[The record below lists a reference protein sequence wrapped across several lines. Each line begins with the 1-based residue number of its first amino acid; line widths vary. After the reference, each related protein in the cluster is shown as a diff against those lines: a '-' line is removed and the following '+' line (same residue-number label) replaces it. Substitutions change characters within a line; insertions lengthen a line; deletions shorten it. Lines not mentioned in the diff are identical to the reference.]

1 MKYLVSFLSAIILL
15 VFSFSGIQASAVPS
29 KSLIPSNLYDYTY
42 KYYSMN
48 GKIVD
53 TETKKYLRTGPKRGY
68 WKVVGKDVYSLYS
81 YNDFNDKAVWEFILT
96 SKEFLTTGGIFA
108 DLFVPGNLKKGNK
121 GTITDMPPAGTIK
134 YKVLSTNATVKI
146 NKKIYK
152 NVVKVWYKGN
162 TIGYYAKNRGLIKEE
177 MLDEGEFKPL
187 VMLTK
192 VKKAKK

>member
-1 MKYLVSFLSAIILL
+1 ML
-15 VFSFSGIQASAVPS
+15 
-29 KSLIPSNLYDYTY
+29 
-42 KYYSMN
+42 
-48 GKIVD
+48 
-53 TETKKYLRTGPKRGY
+53 
-68 WKVVGKDVYSLYS
+68 
-81 YNDFNDKAVWEFILT
+81 
-96 SKEFLTTGGIFA
+96 
-108 DLFVPGNLKKGNK
+108 
-121 GTITDMPPAGTIK
+121 PAGTIK

-177 MLDEGEFKPL
+177 MLDEGEFKPS